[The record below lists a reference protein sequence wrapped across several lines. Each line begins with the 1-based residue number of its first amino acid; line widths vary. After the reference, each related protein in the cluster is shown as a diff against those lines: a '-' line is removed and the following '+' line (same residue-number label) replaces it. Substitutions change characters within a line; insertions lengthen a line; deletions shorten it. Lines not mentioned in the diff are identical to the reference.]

1 MNLYAPSEIDPAFIR
16 RRMALDRAGCASERK
31 TILDVP
37 LVADWPFAPR
47 KACPKGHWDEHAAG
61 FPPVNHDGVPH
72 VPRRCARCDNGWLER
87 LNP

>member
-47 KACPKGHWDEHAAG
+47 KACPKGHWAEHAAERHNYAG
-61 FPPVNHDGVPH
+61 ETFVA
-72 VPRRCARCDNGWLER
+72 RRCARCDNGWWER
-87 LNP
+87 EA